1 MPAKMSH
8 PFEQEIIVIGAG
20 AAGLLAAITA
30 AERGRRVLLLE
41 KNKKPGVK
49 ILMSGG
55 TRCNL
60 THDADARGII
70 EAYGD
75 QGKFLHSALAKLDP
89 RGVIELFAKEGVEVK
104 REETGKI
111 FPVSDSAVDVQRAL
125 LRRADRTG
133 VRLSAGEGVLSFS
146 LIEGGFEVATA
157 TRTLYCHKLL
167 VTTGG
172 KSYPGC
178 GTTGE
183 GFQWAEALG
192 HVIVPPR
199 PALVPLLTD
208 DLWVKQLQGLTIPD
222 AGVEVRIAK
231 EFAGD
236 APPPNRQGLR
246 GRVGKDGVMARRR
259 SSLLFTHIG
268 LSGPAALDV
277 SRAVATYAKPR
288 MLELVVD
295 FLPSG
300 TLDALETE
308 WAKEAGR
315 EGGKLLL
322 NLIAQQIPRR
332 LAETLMSRAQIPAE
346 LRVAEWSK
354 PQRKALLAEVKSSRI
369 ALTGTLGFEKAEVT
383 TGGIDLA
390 EVDSR
395 TMESRKVKGLYFA
408 GEILD
413 LDGPIGGYN
422 FQAAF
427 STGMLAGLSAAE
439 TLEESGDD

>member
-1 MPAKMSH
+1 MSH
-8 PFEQEIIVIGAG
+8 RFEQEIVVVGAG
-20 AAGLLAAITA
+20 AAGLMAAIAA
-30 AERGRRVLLLE
+30 AEQGRTVLVVE
-41 KNKKPGVK
+41 KNRKPGVK

-55 TRCNL
+55 TRCNV
-60 THDADARGII
+60 THDTDARGII

-75 QGKFLHSALAKLDP
+75 QGRFLHSALAKLDP
-89 RGVIELFAKEGVEVK
+89 RGVVELFAAEGVQVK
-104 REETGKI
+104 REETGKL
-111 FPVSDSAVDVQRAL
+111 FPVSDSAVDVQQAL
-125 LRRADRTG
+125 LRRAERAG
-133 VRLSAGEGVLSFS
+133 VKLSSGEGVSGFAS
-146 LIEGGFEVATA
+146 IDGGFEVTTA
-157 TRTLYCHKLL
+157 TRTLCCHKLI

-178 GTTGE
+178 GTTGQ
-183 GFQWAEALG
+183 GFEWAESLG
-192 HVIVPPR
+192 HTIIAPR

-222 AGVEVRIAK
+222 ALVEIRIAK
-231 EFAGD
+231 EFAAE
-236 APPPNRQGLR
+236 APPPNKQGLR

-295 FLPSG
+295 FLPG
-300 TLDALETE
+300 VKLETLEAE
-308 WAKEAGR
+308 WSKEASR
-315 EGGKLLL
+315 EGGKLVL
-322 NLIAQQIPRR
+322 NLVAQQIPRR
-332 LAETLMSRAQIPAE
+332 LAETLLARAQIPAE
-346 LRVAEWSK
+346 LRGAEWSK
-354 PQRKALLAEVKSSRI
+354 SQRKALLAEVKSSRI
-369 ALTGTLGFEKAEVT
+369 AMAGTLGFEKAEVT

-439 TLEESGDD
+439 SL